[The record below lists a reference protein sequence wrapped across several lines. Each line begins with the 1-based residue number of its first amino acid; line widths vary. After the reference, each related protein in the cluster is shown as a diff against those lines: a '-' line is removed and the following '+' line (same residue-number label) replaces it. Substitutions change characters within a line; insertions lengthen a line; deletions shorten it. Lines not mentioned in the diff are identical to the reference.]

1 MYLTVISVAKVPC
14 QVMDL
19 GTVEKM
25 VADLYW
31 SIGVNLSKGER
42 EMR

>member
-1 MYLTVISVAKVPC
+1 
-14 QVMDL
+14 MDL

-31 SIGVNLSKGER
+31 SIGVNLNKGER